1 MPTIYDLKPKFQAL
15 LRPFCM
21 RLADAGVTANQVTL
35 IACGLSLAHGAAHLS
50 QPGAKWVLILLP
62 VILFVRMAFN
72 AIDGMLAREFGQ
84 ASKLG
89 AILNELTDVISDAA
103 LYLPFAFIP
112 GLPAP
117 LVVVAVMFGVIAE
130 MTGVVGIQIG
140 ASRRYDGPFGKSDR
154 AFFFGA
160 LAILLIIFDPGRWS
174 TVLIAFAC
182 ALSAATIVNR
192 SRLALKEVQNA
203 NS

>member
-1 MPTIYDLKPKFQAL
+1 
-15 LRPFCM
+15 M